1 MIGKIIGNY
10 EITSELAQG
19 GMGAV
24 YRGRHLHLPREVV
37 VKSILL
43 GAFSPSAQDHLRAR
57 FRREAFVQSQLDHPN
72 IVRVYEFFAAEE
84 NYYLV
89 MEYVSGMSLR
99 DLLTRQGPPTPAQAV
114 YLLKQ
119 ALAALDYAHDF
130 RSQEETDYRQTGV
143 IHRDIKPAN
152 MLLDAKGRLKITD
165 FGIVKVLGEQT
176 ELAMTQS
183 GFQPGTVEYMSPEQL
198 LGQEIDTR
206 TDLYSLGVTFYEML
220 TGRLPFRRSVTGS
233 DWEIRKGHIELDP
246 PPILEIRPEIHPEL
260 AATVMRAMRKDPKDR
275 YQSAADFLEA
285 VLDYEGN
292 YAGKEQAL
300 RSLEGKATQPQTAPP
315 TLKAMKST
323 MMDEAATLLA
333 RPRDESASPRK
344 SQLEAEGAIPMKP
357 EESSS
362 APALAYHAATASPDP
377 ADAEITRLAAA
388 PRPARPA
395 RSGRRWPLAAGAI
408 GLLLAGTA
416 AGAILFS
423 RRAAPEGAPRTE
435 ATQAETPTPT
445 MAPASSPDASADL
458 KPKPTTTP
466 TALPQALPKEE
477 PGANL
482 KSKPTPTP
490 TPPPVEKMNYKLA
503 QSMEQQERYDEAG
516 KVYEDY
522 LARNPNAPDAPVVTS
537 YLNGLRRIQEALT
550 AADSA
555 MSARMYP
562 LARKHYLRA
571 LTLRPDSQRAKAG
584 LYEAEMK
591 IKSMLPPRM
600 RRGFPSD
607 QGEFP
612 RGGARQRR
620 PEHQERQ
627 EPSDQA
633 PPRRIF
639 RRIPRPTPTPR
650 NY

>member
-1 MIGKIIGNY
+1 MIGKVIGNY

-99 DLLTRQGPPTPAQAV
+99 DLLSRQGPPTPAQAV

-130 RSQEETDYRQTGV
+130 RPQEETDYRHTGV

-165 FGIVKVLGEQT
+165 FGIVKVMGEQT
-176 ELAMTQS
+176 EFAMTQS

-198 LGQEIDTR
+198 LGQEIDAR
-206 TDLYSLGVTFYEML
+206 SDLYSLGVTFYEML
-220 TGRLPFRRSVTGS
+220 TGRLPFRRSATGS
-233 DWEIRKGHIELDP
+233 DWEIRKGHIELEP

-260 AATVMRAMRKDPKDR
+260 AAIVIRAMRKKTNDR

-285 VLDYEGN
+285 VSEYERN
-292 YAGKEQAL
+292 YADKAQAPQGLKGKV
-300 RSLEGKATQPQTAPP
+300 TQPQTAPL
-315 TLKAMKST
+315 TSEAKKST

-333 RPRDESASPRK
+333 RPRDESASSHK
-344 SQLEAEGAIPMKP
+344 SPLDVEGVIPTKP
-357 EESSS
+357 EESSPTRPPS
-362 APALAYHAATASPDP
+362 YQAETASPGP
-377 ADAEITRLAAA
+377 VGAEISRPDAT
-388 PRPARPA
+388 RPAQPA
-395 RSGRRWPLAAGAI
+395 QSKRRWPLAVGAV

-423 RRAAPEGAPRTE
+423 RRSSSEIASRAEAAKV
-435 ATQAETPTPT
+435 ETPTPT
-445 MAPASSPDASADL
+445 MAPAPPSPSPAAL
-458 KPKPTTTP
+458 KPKPATTT
-466 TALPQALPKEE
+466 A
-477 PGANL
+477 
-482 KSKPTPTP
+482 KPTPT
-490 TPPPVEKMNYKLA
+490 PVEKMNYKLA
-503 QSMEQQERYDEAG
+503 QSLERQERYDDAA

-522 LARNPNAPDAPVVTS
+522 IARSPNAPDAGVVAS
-537 YLNGLRRIQEALT
+537 YLDGLKKMQDALT
-550 AADSA
+550 AAESA
-555 MSARMYP
+555 MNARMYP
-562 LARKHYLRA
+562 LARKHYQRA
-571 LTLRPDSQRAKAG
+571 LALRPESQRAKAG
-584 LYEAEMK
+584 LDEAEAK
-591 IKSMLPPRM
+591 IKNSLPQRIK
-600 RRGFPSD
+600 RGFPFD
-607 QGEFP
+607 QNESQ

-620 PEHQERQ
+620 PGQQERQ
-627 EPSDQA
+627 EPPDQ
-633 PPRRIF
+633 PPPAMIF
-639 RRIPRPTPTPR
+639 RRGARPTPTPR
-650 NY
+650 ERYP

>member
-10 EITSELAQG
+10 EITSELTQG

-43 GAFSPSAQDHLRAR
+43 GAYSPSAQDHLRAR

-99 DLLTRQGPPTPAQAV
+99 DLLSRQGPPTPAQAV

-246 PPILEIRPEIHPEL
+246 PPIPEIRPDIHPQL
-260 AATVMRAMRKDPKDR
+260 AAIVMRAMRKNPNDR
-275 YQSAADFLEA
+275 YQSAAEFLDA
-285 VLDYEGN
+285 VLEYERN
-292 YAGKEQAL
+292 YTDQEQTL
-300 RSLEGKATQPQTAPP
+300 RSPKGKVTQQQTAPL
-315 TLKAMKST
+315 TLKVAKST

-333 RPRDESASPRK
+333 RPRDESAPPHK
-344 SQLEAEGAIPMKP
+344 SELGTEGVTLMKP
-357 EESSS
+357 EEY
-362 APALAYHAATASPDP
+362 APTRSLAFQAATASPDP
-377 ADAEITRLAAA
+377 AGAEIPRLAAS
-388 PRPARPA
+388 ARPA
-395 RSGRRWPLAAGAI
+395 QPGQSRRGWLLVAGAI

-423 RRAAPEGAPRTE
+423 RQKSPESPPRNEAANV
-435 ATQAETPTPT
+435 ETPTPT
-445 MAPASSPDASADL
+445 MAPEPSPPTRAAS
-458 KPKPTTTP
+458 KPKQTTTP
-466 TALPQALPKEE
+466 APP
-477 PGANL
+477 
-482 KSKPTPTP
+482 P

-503 QSMEQQERYDEAG
+503 QGLEQLERYGEAA

-522 LARNPNAPDAPVVTS
+522 LARNPNAPDIGVVAS
-537 YLNGLRRIQEALT
+537 YLGGLRRMQGALT
-550 AADSA
+550 AAESA
-555 MSARMYP
+555 MNARMYP
-562 LARKHYLRA
+562 LARKHYQRA
-571 LTLRPDSQRAKAG
+571 LTLRPDSQRARAG
-584 LYEAEMK
+584 MEEAEAK
-591 IKSMLPPRM
+591 IKSSLPPRM
-600 RRGFPSD
+600 RRRFPAD
-607 QGEFP
+607 QDEFP
-612 RGGARQRR
+612 RGGGRQRR
-620 PEHQERQ
+620 PGQQ
-627 EPSDQA
+627 DPLDQD

-639 RRIPRPTPTPR
+639 RRGARPTPTPR
-650 NY
+650 DY

>member
-99 DLLTRQGPPTPAQAV
+99 DLLSRQGPPTPAQAV
-114 YLLKQ
+114 YLLNQ

-130 RSQEETDYRQTGV
+130 RSQEDTDYRRAGV

-152 MLLDAKGRLKITD
+152 MLLDARGRLKITD
-165 FGIVKVLGEQT
+165 FGIVKVMGEQT
-176 ELAMTQS
+176 EFAMTQS

-198 LGQEIDTR
+198 LGQEIDAR
-206 TDLYSLGVTFYEML
+206 SDLYSLGVTFYEML
-220 TGRLPFRRSVTGS
+220 TGRLPFRRSATGS

-246 PPILEIRPEIHPEL
+246 PPIVEIRPEIHPQL
-260 AATVMRAMRKDPKDR
+260 AAIVMRAMRKNPNDR
-275 YQSAADFLEA
+275 YQSAVDFLEA
-285 VLDYEGN
+285 VSDCERN
-292 YAGKEQAL
+292 YADKEQTPH
-300 RSLEGKATQPQTAPP
+300 SLKGKVTQPHTAPP
-315 TLKAMKST
+315 TLKAMKYT

-333 RPRDESASPRK
+333 RPRDESPSPHK
-344 SQLEAEGAIPMKP
+344 SPLGDEGDIPTKL
-357 EESSS
+357 EESS
-362 APALAYHAATASPDP
+362 PARSLAYPLADRAATASLDP
-377 ADAEITRLAAA
+377 PGAETTRLAA
-388 PRPARPA
+388 PERPAQPA
-395 RSGRRWPLAAGAI
+395 QSGRRWPLAVGAV

-423 RRAAPEGAPRTE
+423 RRSSPESAPRTE
-435 ATQAETPTPT
+435 AAKVETPTPT
-445 MAPASSPDASADL
+445 MAPVSSLASSPPPSTASSTAGRAAI
-458 KPKPTTTP
+458 KPKPAATP
-466 TALPQALPKEE
+466 A
-477 PGANL
+477 
-482 KSKPTPTP
+482 
-490 TPPPVEKMNYKLA
+490 PPPVEKMNYKLA
-503 QSMEQQERYDEAG
+503 QSLERQERYDEAA

-522 LARNPNAPDAPVVTS
+522 LARNPNAPDANVVTS
-537 YLNGLRRIQEALT
+537 YQDGLRRMQDALT

-555 MSARMYP
+555 MSARMFP

-584 LYEAEMK
+584 VGEAEMK
-591 IKSMLPPRM
+591 IKSMLPPRI
-600 RRGFPSD
+600 RREFPPD

-612 RGGARQRR
+612 RGGGARQGR
-620 PEHQERQ
+620 PRQQDRQ
-627 EPSDQA
+627 EPFDQS
-633 PPRRIF
+633 PPTRIF
-639 RRIPRPTPTPR
+639 RRGARPTPTPR
-650 NY
+650 EREP